1 MREKLYKYLAKII
14 TKHNNKVLFIIFLI
28 TMVMLALSTRLGIK
42 DQLADMMPDNVPV
55 VDSFNKIIED
65 FTSDAIVMISISSEE
80 KDTKRMMECADTITR
95 DLAVIEHIQ
104 PIEDQELGLMQR
116 WKISNDEFPVEG
128 VKYDT
133 INYVKRIDAKLDT
146 DFFEK
151 HGVIIQKKKDVKNFT
166 EMYSA
171 LEFKDL
177 IKNINDNFEKEFVGD
192 ADNLASLDGE
202 SQAVIGLNNIYNF
215 INSLSIFIDDND
227 TSKVKNSIRKF
238 IIGDDYIFSSDRTML
253 LVGLLP
259 TVGTDDF
266 DNLLKMSE
274 VVINRMDLIR
284 EQFPDLDIG
293 LAGTPII
300 GYEEQTA
307 VINDFGWS
315 TLMALFIIMI
325 IIISSFRSWKNPFNS
340 IFTLVISIIWTAGL
354 LAVTLKYLNTM
365 SAGFGVIL
373 VGLGIDFAIHIL
385 SGYKDALETG
395 DDPEKAIT
403 TTFTTVGNGVL
414 TGAMTTSFVFFTLF
428 LTGFKAFSDMG
439 FAMGSGIVIALLAM
453 FVLLPALFI
462 WDSREHPALRKIMKY
477 MGLGWLPKL
486 NDVITKKSSKIF
498 DNKILHYYG
507 EFMQFHFME
516 KIGKLSKHTTYIWIV
531 LIFSAITFSLSIYG
545 AYQLEYE
552 YDMTKLEPEGMPSIV
567 AQHKIID
574 KLEISPDI
582 AMFSVDNLDSA
593 RYKVKEL
600 KKLADKTDIIG
611 RIDAI
616 TEYFQEEKVQKKNQK
631 ILTKYRENI
640 LSQDAPDNINDD
652 IVEEIQEELQRLH
665 YNIVE
670 IGELSVLSSG

>member
-1 MREKLYKYLAKII
+1 
-14 TKHNNKVLFIIFLI
+14 
-28 TMVMLALSTRLGIK
+28 VMIYLSTGLGIK
-42 DQLADMMPDNVPV
+42 NRLADMMPSNVPV
-55 VDSFNKIIED
+55 VESFNKIIED
-65 FTSDAIVMISISSEE
+65 FTSDAIIMISVNSEK
-80 KDTKRMMECADTITR
+80 KDTKRMMECADAISSE
-95 DLAVIEHIQ
+95 LAVIEHIK
-104 PIEDQELGLMQR
+104 PIDDQELSFMQR
-116 WKISNDEFPVEG
+116 WKISNDKFPIEG

-133 INYVKRIDAKLDT
+133 INYVKRIDARLDT

-177 IKNINDNFEKEFVGD
+177 IKNINDNFEKEFVD
-192 ADNLASLDGE
+192 DTENLSSLDGE
-202 SQAVIGLNNIYNF
+202 SQAVMGLNNIYNF
-215 INSLSIFIDDND
+215 VNSLGVFIDDND
-227 TSKVKNSIRKF
+227 PIKVKNGVRKF

-259 TVGTDDF
+259 SISTEDF
-266 DNLLKMSE
+266 DNLLIMSE
-274 VVINRMDLIR
+274 VVIDRMNSIR
-284 EQFPDLDIG
+284 TRFPDLEIG

-300 GYEEQTA
+300 GFEEQTA
-307 VINDFGWS
+307 IINDFGWS
-315 TLMALFIIMI
+315 TLTALFIIMI
-325 IIISSFRSWKNPFNS
+325 IIISSFKSWKNPFNS
-340 IFTLVISIIWTAGL
+340 IFSLTISIIWTAGL

-365 SAGFGVIL
+365 SAAFGVIL

-385 SGYKDALETG
+385 SGYKDALDHG

-403 TTFTTVGNGVL
+403 TTFSTVGNGVL

-486 NDVITKKSSKIF
+486 NDLLTKKSNKIF
-498 DNKILHYYG
+498 EIKILHYYS

-516 KIGKLSKHTTYIWIV
+516 KIGKLSKHNTYIWIV

-552 YDMTKLEPEGMPSIV
+552 YDMTKLEPKDMPSIV

-574 KLEISPDI
+574 KLEISPDF
-582 AMFSVDNLDSA
+582 AMFSVNNLDSA
-593 RYKVKEL
+593 RQKVKQL

-616 TEYFQEEKVQKKNQK
+616 TEYFQKEEIQKKNQK
-631 ILTKYRENI
+631 ILTKYREDI
-640 LSQDAPDNINDD
+640 LKQDPPKEINNEL
-652 IVEEIQEELQRLH
+652 VKEIQEELQRLQF
-665 YNIVE
+665 NIVE
-670 IGELSVLSSG
+670 IGELSVLSSGENNKIIVKCDEIAGKIGEDDKSKILA